1 MDDLD
6 PVGKILNIYWRLTP
20 EEKEACKTGLAHGY
34 VVIPRATTGLLWLYY
49 GTVCVLNRQPVV
61 ALMPERAGKR
71 KLLVSLP
78 TKQALPR
85 VALLAV
91 DAGVAVVSVCPFRM
105 GLVGLIEA
113 KRAEPVAK
121 LISKRASFWCATYL
135 GVTYDVH

>member
-1 MDDLD
+1 MERLMREVLD
-6 PVGKILNIYWRLTP
+6 YFWLLTP
-20 EEKEACKTGLAHGY
+20 EEKTACETGLRRGY

-49 GTVCVLNRQPVV
+49 GSVFVLNRQPVV

-78 TKQALPR
+78 TKQTLPR

-91 DAGVAVVSVCPFRM
+91 DAGVAIASVCPFRL

-113 KRAEPVAK
+113 ERAEPVAK
-121 LISKRASFWCATYL
+121 LISKWASFWCATYL
-135 GVTYDVH
+135 GATHDVH